1 MSPALRSFGA
11 RTFAVAVTVAGVAT
25 LLHAAPA
32 LQKGDKTTYA
42 IALGPDNKPVAG
54 LTKDDFAI
62 REDGVDRTV
71 VDAKQ
76 ATDPLDIVLIIDTSK
91 SVGSGESI
99 PQLRLGLV
107 AFAKALFAGPAPVN
121 MSISNTAGASVMVAE
136 NKTKFEDVEKTLEKT
151 FADQTGNTVILE
163 AMNDAA
169 QKLSKSKSPRRA
181 IVVVNMDAISEGS
194 SLKSQDV
201 VLKVAQ
207 SGASLWA
214 LTYQNQLT
222 KNLKNGGGGIGTGNV
237 GQSRDFVLE
246 KAAPL
251 GGLRAQITAPV
262 DLPTILP
269 SLAQIIVG
277 QYAVT
282 YTRPEGPMP
291 KLFQM
296 ASARPDVK
304 VGYNQFPVK

>member
-1 MSPALRSFGA
+1 M
-11 RTFAVAVTVAGVAT
+11 AVTLSMAGVAT
-25 LLHAAPA
+25 LLQAAPA
-32 LQKGDKTTYA
+32 LQKGGDKTTFC
-42 IALGPDNKPVAG
+42 IALGADNKPVGG

-62 REDGVDRTV
+62 REDNVDRTV
-71 VDAKQ
+71 VGAKQ
-76 ATDPLDIVLIIDTSK
+76 ATDPLDLVLIIDTSK
-91 SVGSGESI
+91 SVGSSESI
-99 PQLRLGLV
+99 SPLRLGLQ
-107 AFAKALFAGPAPVN
+107 AFAKTIFAGSAPVN
-121 MSISNTAGASVMVAE
+121 MSIVDSAGASITVAD
-136 NKTKFEDVEKTLEKT
+136 NKKSYDDVQKTLEKT

-169 QKLSKSKSPRRA
+169 QKLGKSPSARRA

-201 VLKVAQ
+201 VVKVAQ

-214 LTYQNQLT
+214 VTYQNQLT

-262 DLPTILP
+262 DLPTVLTT
-269 SLAQIIVG
+269 LADIIVG

-296 ASARPDVK
+296 ATTRPDVK
-304 VGYNQFPVK
+304 IGYNQFPVK

>member
-1 MSPALRSFGA
+1 MSSALRSLGV
-11 RTFAVAVTVAGVAT
+11 RTLAVALTVGGLAS
-25 LLHAAPA
+25 LLEAAPA
-32 LQKGDKTTYA
+32 LQKGDKTTYC
-42 IALGPDNKPVAG
+42 IALGADNKPVAG

-71 VDAKQ
+71 VDAKPS
-76 ATDPLDIVLIIDTSK
+76 TDPLDLVLIIDTSK

-107 AFAKALFAGPAPVN
+107 AFAKALFAGPAPVSL
-121 MSISNTAGASVMVAE
+121 SIDNTAGANVMVAE
-136 NKTKFEDVEKTLEKT
+136 NKTKFEDVQKVLEKT

-163 AMNDAA
+163 AISDAA
-169 QKLSKSKSPRRA
+169 QKLSKSKTSRRA

-201 VLKVAQ
+201 VIKVAQ
-207 SGASLWA
+207 SGSSLWA

-251 GGLRAQITAPV
+251 GGLHAQITTPV
-262 DLPTILP
+262 DLPNALG
-269 SLAQIIVG
+269 SLGEIIAG

-282 YTRPEGPMP
+282 YTRPDGPMP

-296 ASARPDVK
+296 ASRRPDVRI
-304 VGYNQFPVK
+304 GYDQFPVK